1 MGIFSKLRGAQ
12 LPNKGAPQKRNH
24 DIENPAGGQNLPCY
38 VRACNWK
45 SQSVQQMSRNS
56 TRHSHVA
63 VNPEKMGFFTLS
75 QICEVAQFLY
85 VSHFN
90 YRPTTSCVCRI
101 ESPEN
106 DSLCWRLPRIH
117 LPEEKWPFVP
127 SEDLL
132 PRDLQLRLQI
142 FNTGR
147 DAVLRGSD
155 KPCSSISVQ
164 NPRQPSIIF
173 HAPCCFNCWALVHHK
188 HNGSQK

>member
-1 MGIFSKLRGAQ
+1 MNFKLFIFPMYWKS
-12 LPNKGAPQKRNH
+12 PPSAPQKRNH

-90 YRPTTSCVCRI
+90 YRPTTSRMSYWVSRI
-101 ESPEN
+101 W
-106 DSLCWRLPRIH
+106 LI
-117 LPEEKWPFVP
+117 
-127 SEDLL
+127 
-132 PRDLQLRLQI
+132 
-142 FNTGR
+142 
-147 DAVLRGSD
+147 VLTLA
-155 KPCSSISVQ
+155 Q
-164 NPRQPSIIF
+164 NPSARGKMTVCAFGGSSSARPSTPASNIQHWPRRSSEGKWQAMF
-173 HAPCCFNCWALVHHK
+173 LHLCTKSTTTLNHLSCSLL
-188 HNGSQK
+188 S